1 MSVHFQRNRDKPQN
15 IKLNLNNNV
24 NKPDNTIY
32 KSRNNLLITN
42 EEKGELDNELNLINH
57 SFVHFNKV
65 FDDRI
70 TAREKKTNI
79 VSKSFIDI
87 RENIKEKLRE
97 TNEQEKFFLFNEKQ
111 DFIAEKAKRRFSQT
125 ERVQQKLKTLITK
138 PKPKV
143 DDYYNKY
150 V

>member
-42 EEKGELDNELNLINH
+42 EEKGELDNELYLINH

-65 FDDRI
+65 FD
-70 TAREKKTNI
+70 
-79 VSKSFIDI
+79 
-87 RENIKEKLRE
+87 IKEKLRE